1 MNSFSTVFGLFAL
14 KSYSMKNIFLYIL
27 AIVCLLS
34 SCKGS
39 DPVPP
44 YVYEANPHYSFGYAE
59 FFGAYYAA
67 YGNKNNVISL
77 SLFSDSLSINNLGNL
92 VGFGQ
97 YLFLEDVFVDTTDTI
112 LPQTTYT
119 IDDSGLPN
127 TVAPGKND
135 TIDDQIYTLGATIS
149 YYEQNAAKS
158 TVKRITSGTFT
169 LSKVGSNYNI
179 VCNFKTADKKDLK
192 GSFSARLPYF
202 DESLTNP
209 GLAPR
214 KRLIYLPR

>member
-1 MNSFSTVFGLFAL
+1 
-14 KSYSMKNIFLYIL
+14 MKNIFLVLVTIGF
-27 AIVCLLS
+27 LLS
-34 SCKGS
+34 SCKGT

-67 YGNKNNVISL
+67 YKNPNNVVSL

-97 YLFLEDVFVDTTDTI
+97 YLFLEDVFVAPTDTI
-112 LPQTTYT
+112 LPLTTYT

-127 TVAPGKND
+127 TVAPGIND
-135 TIDDQIYTLGATIS
+135 TIDDQIYTIGATIS

-158 TVKRITSGTFT
+158 IQKRITGGTFT
-169 LSKVGSNYNI
+169 LSKVGSLYNI
-179 VCNFKTADKKDLK
+179 VCNFKTSDKKDLK
-192 GSFSARLPYF
+192 GSFSAQLPYF
-202 DESLTNP
+202 DESLTNRS
-209 GLAPR
+209 LSPR
-214 KRLIYLPR
+214 KRLIYLPE